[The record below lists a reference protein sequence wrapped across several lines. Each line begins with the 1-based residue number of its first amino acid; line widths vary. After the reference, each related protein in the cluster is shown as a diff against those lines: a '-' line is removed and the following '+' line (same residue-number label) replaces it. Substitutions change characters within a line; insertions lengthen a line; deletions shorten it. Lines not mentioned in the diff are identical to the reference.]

1 MNKINIDEAKI
12 LLDCKHL
19 VGHLEDIKE
28 KISKMHEEPD
38 ESLLESYLQAF
49 SDLESL
55 KDSCIESAVKVSDKA
70 SWWNQKIVHN
80 LIQDITH
87 HFSHVEQNLNIL
99 QENLNKPQLSPQML

>member
-38 ESLLESYLQAF
+38 ESLLELYLQAF
-49 SDLESL
+49 SGLELL
-55 KDSCIESAVKVSDKA
+55 KDSHIESAVKVADKA
-70 SWWNQKIVHN
+70 GWWNQKIVHN

-99 QENLNKPQLSPQML
+99 QENLNKPQLSPEVL

>member
-38 ESLLESYLQAF
+38 ESLLESYL
-49 SDLESL
+49 
-55 KDSCIESAVKVSDKA
+55 
-70 SWWNQKIVHN
+70 
-80 LIQDITH
+80 
-87 HFSHVEQNLNIL
+87 
-99 QENLNKPQLSPQML
+99 

>member
-28 KISKMHEEPD
+28 KISKMHEESD
-38 ESLLESYLQAF
+38 ESLLEFYLRAF

-70 SWWNQKIVHN
+70 GWWNQKIVHN

-99 QENLNKPQLSPQML
+99 QENLNKPQLSPEVL

>member
-19 VGHLEDIKE
+19 VSHLKEIKE
-28 KISKMHEEPD
+28 AISKMHEEPD
-38 ESLLESYLQAF
+38 ESLLEFYLHIF
-49 SDLESL
+49 CDLKLL
-55 KDSCIESAVKVSDKA
+55 KDSCIESVVNVSEKA

-99 QENLNKPQLSPQML
+99 QENLNKPQLSPEML